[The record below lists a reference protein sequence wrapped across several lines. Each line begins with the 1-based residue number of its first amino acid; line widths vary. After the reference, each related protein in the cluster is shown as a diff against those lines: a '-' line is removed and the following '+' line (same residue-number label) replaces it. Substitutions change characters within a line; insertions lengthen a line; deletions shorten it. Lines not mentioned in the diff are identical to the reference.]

1 MTFRNAATAR
11 RACSW
16 PWPRFSRTNR
26 NRRTGTSTK
35 PSRISAAAA
44 PSSRCAR
51 RSTPPRTPEDS
62 AMNHMP
68 ILNRRA
74 FVIGTATAGA
84 GLALGLDIPFG
95 GPTVVRAA
103 DGSPEVNA
111 WVVIR
116 PDDTTVIRIARSE
129 MGQGT
134 LTGLA
139 QLVAEELECDWSK
152 VVTEYPTPGQSV
164 ARKRAWGDFSTGG
177 SRGIRTSQEYVRK
190 GGATARVMLVQAAA
204 NGWKVPASEC
214 TAANSVITH
223 TPSGRTTAYGKVVEA
238 AARLEPPA
246 DVKLKDPKD
255 WKLAG
260 KGLKRL
266 DTADKTTGAMIY
278 GIDVKLP
285 GMLNAALK
293 DCPVFGGK
301 LKSYDEAK
309 VMGMKGVKKVVRVND
324 STVAVVADTWWHA
337 KTALDAL
344 PIVWDEGENGKVS
357 TASIASWLAE
367 GLDSA
372 QPAFIGNQNGDAKAA
387 VAGAAKKVEAVYNY
401 PYQNHAAM
409 EPLNATALYTADKCE
424 VWCGTQ
430 NGEAAFAATLETSG
444 LSADKCEVHKQMLG
458 GGFGRRGQ
466 TDYVRQAVAI
476 AKQMP
481 GTPIKL
487 LWSREEDMQHGTYH
501 PVTQCK
507 LTGALDADNNLT
519 ALQIRISGQ
528 SILFKLRPEG
538 LVNGMDPA
546 AFQGLNASGEAAI
559 GYSFPNLLV
568 EHSMRNPHV
577 PPGFWR
583 GVNVNQNAI
592 YMECFM
598 DELAKSVGQD
608 PVEFR
613 RKLMSKHPKHLA
625 VLNAVAEKIGWGTP
639 APQGIY
645 RGIAQVMGYGS
656 YVAGSAEI
664 SVTDGS
670 KIKVH
675 RIVASTDPGY
685 VVNPAQV
692 ERQIAGSFVY
702 GLSALFYGGCTVK
715 DGKIEQTNFDTYN
728 SMRIAEMPKVECVM
742 VPSGGFWGGVGE
754 PTIGVAAPAV
764 LNAYFAATGKRI
776 RSVPLKDQNI
786 TFA

>member
-1 MTFRNAATAR
+1 
-11 RACSW
+11 
-16 PWPRFSRTNR
+16 
-26 NRRTGTSTK
+26 
-35 PSRISAAAA
+35 
-44 PSSRCAR
+44 
-51 RSTPPRTPEDS
+51 
-62 AMNHMP
+62 MNQHVT
-68 ILNRRA
+68 LNRRA
-74 FVIGTATAGA
+74 FVIGTAAAGA
-84 GLALGLDIPFG
+84 GLALGLDLPFG
-95 GPTVVRAA
+95 GPSVVRAA
-103 DGSPEVNA
+103 DGTPELNA

-116 PDDTTVIRIARSE
+116 PDDTVVIRIARSE

-152 VVTEYPTPGQSV
+152 VTTEYPTPGQSV

-177 SRGIRTSQEYVRK
+177 SRGIRTSQDYVRK
-190 GGATARVMLVQAAA
+190 GGATARVMLIQAAA
-204 NGWKVPASEC
+204 NEWKVPATEC
-214 TAANSVITH
+214 KVSNGVITH
-223 TPSGRTTAYGKVVEA
+223 TPSGKTTTYGKVAEA

-255 WKLAG
+255 WTIAG

-266 DTADKTTGAMIY
+266 DTVDKTTGKMIY
-278 GIDVKLP
+278 GIDIKLP
-285 GMLNAALK
+285 GMLNAAIK

-301 LKSYDEAK
+301 LKSFDEAK
-309 VMGMKGVKKVVRVND
+309 IAGMKGVKKVVPVGD
-324 STVAVVADTWWHA
+324 SAVAVVADTWWHA

-344 PIVWDEGENGKVS
+344 PIVWDEGDNAKVS
-357 TASIASWLAE
+357 SETIAKWLAE
-367 GLDSA
+367 GLDNA
-372 QPAFIGNQNGDAKAA
+372 QPAYVGNQNGDAKAA
-387 VAGAAKKVEAVYNY
+387 IASAAKKVEAVYSY
-401 PYQNHAAM
+401 PYQNHATM
-409 EPLNATALYTADKCE
+409 EPMNATALYTPDKCE

-430 NGEAAFAATLETSG
+430 NGEAAFAAALEASG
-444 LSADKCEVHKQMLG
+444 LPAEKVDVHKLMLG
-458 GGFGRRGQ
+458 GGFGRRGM

-487 LWSREEDMQHGTYH
+487 LWSREEDMQHGKYH
-501 PVTQCK
+501 PITQCK
-507 LTGALDADNNLT
+507 LTGAFDADNNLV
-519 ALQIRISGQ
+519 ALHYRLSGQ
-528 SILFKLRPEG
+528 SILFSLRPEA
-538 LVNGMDPA
+538 LQNGMDPA
-546 AFQGLNASGEAAI
+546 AFQGVAQSGEAAI
-559 GYSFPNLLV
+559 GYSVPNLLV

-583 GVNVNQNAI
+583 GVNVNHNAI

-598 DELAKSVGQD
+598 DELAQAVGQD
-608 PVEFR
+608 PLEFR
-613 RKLMSKHPKHLA
+613 RKLMGKHPKHLA

-639 APQGIY
+639 APQGVY

-656 YVAGSAEI
+656 YVAGAAEI

-715 DGKIEQTNFDTYN
+715 DGRIEQTNFDTYN
-728 SMRIAEMPKVECVM
+728 SMRINEMPKVEAVM

-776 RSVPLKDQNI
+776 RSFPLRNQNI
-786 TFA
+786 SFA